1 MSYVSDL
8 FTSLFVARKNNNQF
22 PSPEE
27 EQAALIYN
35 YAPKYTGKEG
45 SAFEQCY
52 LFTD

>member
-1 MSYVSDL
+1 L
-8 FTSLFVARKNNNQF
+8 TSFPSLLAARKNSNEF

-35 YAPKYTGKEG
+35 YVPTYTGRNG
-45 SAFEQCY
+45 STFEQCY